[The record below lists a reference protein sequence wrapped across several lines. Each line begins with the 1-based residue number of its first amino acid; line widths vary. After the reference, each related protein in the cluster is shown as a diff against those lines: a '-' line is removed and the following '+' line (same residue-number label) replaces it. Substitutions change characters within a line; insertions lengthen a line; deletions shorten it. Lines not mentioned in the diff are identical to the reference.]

1 MRAQLQ
7 AAQSAL
13 MKQEAESKLRVRSHF
28 NACALVACISAPL
41 FTPPHNLRLPLSS
54 STLHPP
60 PQLQRDIEAM
70 ARVSGSGSGSA
81 RRDCNVW
88 RCDVWPGAAQG

>member
-1 MRAQLQ
+1 
-7 AAQSAL
+7 

-28 NACALVACISAPL
+28 NPYALVACISAPL

-70 ARVSGSGSGSA
+70 ARVSGSGSA